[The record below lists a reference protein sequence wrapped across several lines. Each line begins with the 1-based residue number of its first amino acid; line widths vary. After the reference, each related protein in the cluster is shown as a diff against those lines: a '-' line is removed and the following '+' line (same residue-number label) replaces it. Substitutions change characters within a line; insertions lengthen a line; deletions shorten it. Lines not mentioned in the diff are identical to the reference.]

1 MVLNLLTN
9 FAALSLCGTVVLS
22 LLPEGG
28 MKRTAGMAVGLLTLL
43 CWAEGVAALLGLDF
57 TLEAPATALAPTS
70 VSVAEASAQAAAT
83 LSSQW
88 EENP

>member
-1 MVLNLLTN
+1 MLKMLSA

-28 MKRTAGMAVGLLTLL
+28 LKRTASMAVGLLTLL
-43 CWAEGVAALLGLDF
+43 CWAQG
-57 TLEAPATALAPTS
+57 
-70 VSVAEASAQAAAT
+70 VSVLLKIDLPAAPPSTPLTPTAYSMDAASAAASAA

-88 EENP
+88 EVLP